1 MSSSI
6 FKVCH
11 MCCTSGVKWVFWGG
25 GSKGQGRMRLVEM
38 RQLIL
43 SMGLV
48 WVEARTLAQ
57 RAKELHSMKNKA

>member
-1 MSSSI
+1 
-6 FKVCH
+6 
-11 MCCTSGVKWVFWGG
+11 
-25 GSKGQGRMRLVEM
+25 MRLVEM